1 MQRAEFLKRPP
12 VVGAEAGTSSHR
24 AMKSLTRLATLA
36 LCGLGAVSASA
47 SARDVFSDLF
57 NPLAPFP
64 PAQMEEGRRQQSP
77 EARDPNGPWKN
88 DVHVYRTKADGTA
101 EEMASFPRA
110 GVPTLTRL
118 QDDRLVAA
126 FQNFPADDQKHFDR
140 VAVCFSS
147 DEGRTW
153 TKAEPIVVDGME
165 EGLMRPFDPTL
176 VALPD
181 GKIRVCFTSNRHHD
195 FGVSTPQIYSAI
207 SQDGMHY
214 AFEPG
219 VRFGIEGRVVID
231 CAVVLHQGVFH
242 LYAPDNGSTSHF
254 HQIQSRR
261 QEPPTRTGYHATSE
275 DGLTFT
281 RVADVRFDEDPRW
294 LGNAQSDGQ
303 VITFFGSG
311 PGIFTATSTDGS
323 AWKSGGRFMFA
334 GADPGAAAAKD
345 GGGWILIATGP
356 PRDRSGMQRQP
367 LTGHPWLAEWTAERQ
382 MFDTLFQAQ
391 AGNK

>member
-1 MQRAEFLKRPP
+1 
-12 VVGAEAGTSSHR
+12 
-24 AMKSLTRLATLA
+24 MKSLAQLSTLA

-47 SARDVFSDLF
+47 SAQDVLSELF

-64 PAQMEEGRRQQSP
+64 LAPVPMEEGRRQQSP
-77 EARDPNGPWKN
+77 EARDPDGPWKN

-101 EEMASFPRA
+101 EEIASFPRA

-118 QDDRLVAA
+118 QDGRLMAA
-126 FQNFPADDQKHFDR
+126 FQSFPADDQKHFDR

-181 GKIRVCFTSNRHHD
+181 GKVRVYFTSNRHHD
-195 FGVSTPQIYSAI
+195 FGVSRPEIYSAI
-207 SQDGMHY
+207 SQNGVHY
-214 AFEPG
+214 TFEPG

-242 LYAPDNGSTSHF
+242 LYAPDNGSTADF

-261 QEPPTRTGYHATSE
+261 QEPPTRAGYHATSE

-281 RVADVRFDEDPRW
+281 RAADVRFDEDARW

-311 PGIFTATSTDGS
+311 RGIFTATSTDGS
-323 AWKSGGRFMFA
+323 AWKSAGRFMLA

-345 GGGWILIATGP
+345 GDGWILIATGP
-356 PRDRSGMQRQP
+356 PRDRDGMRRQP
-367 LTGHPWLAEWTAERQ
+367 LIEHPWLAQWTAERQ
-382 MFDTLFQAQ
+382 MFDTLFQAH
-391 AGNK
+391 AENR